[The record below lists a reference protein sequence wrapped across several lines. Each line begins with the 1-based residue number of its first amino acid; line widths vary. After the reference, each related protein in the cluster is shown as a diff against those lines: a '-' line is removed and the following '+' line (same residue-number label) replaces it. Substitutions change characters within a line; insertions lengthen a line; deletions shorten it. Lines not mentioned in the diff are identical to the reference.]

1 MTDARILRTRAALH
15 TAIIDLSSEKQI
27 IDITVSELA
36 DHAGINRVTF
46 YKHYNTPAET
56 LAEALNSELRGSA
69 GAAPDVALD
78 RAAVMQSVYH
88 VLDHIEAHRELYL
101 LAFRTHVDGTVPV
114 MLAKHFAENFYAY
127 LTKRRKKKPAVPD
140 IDLDVAAS
148 YLASATTGAISVWLL
163 EGDMSRERFFENLDR
178 LLPAWF
184 FTDAAVN

>member
-15 TAIIDLSSEKQI
+15 TAVVDLSSQKQI
-27 IDITVSELA
+27 VDITVSELA

-56 LAEALNSELRGSA
+56 LAEALNTQLVDA
-69 GAAPDVALD
+69 DKAANEQLTD
-78 RAAVMQSVYH
+78 REAVTQCVYR
-88 VLDHIEAHRELYL
+88 VLDHIEAHRDLYL
-101 LAFRTHVDGTVPV
+101 LAFRNHVDGTIPV
-114 MLAKHFAENFYAY
+114 MLAKYFAENLYAY
-127 LTKRRKKKPAVPD
+127 LTKRRKKKPSVPD

-148 YLASATTGAISVWLL
+148 YLASAITGAISVWLV

-184 FTDAAVN
+184 FADDADN